1 MRIPSECHPAILT
14 PPPTLA
20 TPSPDATPSPVLLKE
35 TRDTLS
41 FSFGVWDMCFCLEKN
56 KGKRPVITAQEARV
70 RRERT
75 PAPGAASAFGVQRF
89 LPGAGPQ
96 GRCSP

>member
-1 MRIPSECHPAILT
+1 MPSCRPHTTTNPGNPL
-14 PPPTLA
+14 PRRRP
-20 TPSPDATPSPVLLKE
+20 PSPVLLKE
-35 TRDTLS
+35 TRDILS
-41 FSFGVWDMCFCLEKN
+41 FSFGVWDVCFRLEKN
-56 KGKRPVITAQEARV
+56 TGKGPVITAQEARV

-75 PAPGAASAFGVQRF
+75 PAPGAASAFGVQWF